1 MFQFQAF
8 CQSEEGE
15 DEDEVVMAAQSACLD
30 SRTVVV
36 VVVVVVEILSASE
49 IATANAYFSPHRTS
63 HSHTRPAS
71 HHLCLLR
78 LPRDFRMLSSG
89 IRTNA
94 GRFHSLLS

>member
-30 SRTVVV
+30 LRTVVV

>member
-8 CQSEEGE
+8 CQIEEGE

-30 SRTVVV
+30 SRTV

-89 IRTNA
+89 ICTNA

>member
-30 SRTVVV
+30 SRTV

>member
-63 HSHTRPAS
+63 HSRTRPAS

-78 LPRDFRMLSSG
+78 LPRDF
-89 IRTNA
+89 
-94 GRFHSLLS
+94 

>member
-36 VVVVVVEILSASE
+36 VVVVVEILSASE

-63 HSHTRPAS
+63 HSRTRPAS

-78 LPRDFRMLSSG
+78 LPRDF
-89 IRTNA
+89 
-94 GRFHSLLS
+94 

>member
-63 HSHTRPAS
+63 HSHTRPVS
-71 HHLCLLR
+71 HHLCLIR